1 MGILGRYTNDRL
13 TQAFG
18 GRRHFRCKARNM
30 RKPVDN
36 KSRGTVDFYD
46 DPALDSNKLRDGAH
60 IK

>member
-1 MGILGRYTNDRL
+1 MIDSP
-13 TQAFG
+13 
-18 GRRHFRCKARNM
+18 
-30 RKPVDN
+30 KPLVVDGTSVVKPEICVNTVDN